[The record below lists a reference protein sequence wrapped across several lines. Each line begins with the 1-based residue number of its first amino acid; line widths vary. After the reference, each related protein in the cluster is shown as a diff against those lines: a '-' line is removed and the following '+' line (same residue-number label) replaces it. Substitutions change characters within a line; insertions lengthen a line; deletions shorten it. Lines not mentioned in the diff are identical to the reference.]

1 MSFNSTLY
9 FTAVE
14 EMFQDM
20 LHLEEAETENISK
33 NELELYNL
41 TPKRSV
47 RIRQQNLFGKDSSDF
62 IIYRRSPKRL
72 LNRFPAL
79 NTEQS
84 SETLKDLQGLELL
97 RLRKERSENEQ
108 KQNLQRHLNI
118 RI

>member
-20 LHLEEAETENISK
+20 LQLEEAESENHSK
-33 NELELYNL
+33 NELESYNL
-41 TPKRSV
+41 TPKRTV
-47 RIRQQNLFGKDSSDF
+47 RIRQQNLFGRDSSDF
-62 IIYRRSPKRL
+62 VIYRRSPKRL
-72 LNRFPAL
+72 LNGLPAH
-79 NTEQS
+79 NPGQS
-84 SETLKDLQGLELL
+84 LETCKDLQGLELL

-108 KQNLQRHLNI
+108 KQKLQRHLNI